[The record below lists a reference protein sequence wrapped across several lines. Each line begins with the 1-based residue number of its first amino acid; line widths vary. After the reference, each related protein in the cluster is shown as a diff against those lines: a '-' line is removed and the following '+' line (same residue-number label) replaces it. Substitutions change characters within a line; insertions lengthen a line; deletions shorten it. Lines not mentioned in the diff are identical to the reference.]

1 MFAGFFNNFHT
12 RETVRLAWPLV
23 ITQVGHILTGM
34 VDNIFLG
41 QIGPAEQAAG
51 IFSGNLYVL
60 LLVFTIGMSYGATPL
75 VTVANENRDVRQ
87 KSSLFFNSLFLN
99 VLVAVLC
106 FVILFSLSPY
116 LKYMRQPADVVLLAV
131 PFFNVIVLSIIPL
144 SLFFTCKQYCEGLSN
159 TRMAL
164 FISIAGNAIN
174 IALNYIFI
182 YGKLGI
188 PSMGYMGAA
197 WASFY
202 SRLFMGLAFMV
213 LVFRSGSTN
222 DFAAMWRVVKLNLK
236 DLAELWKIGINSA
249 MQFIFEVAAFVFAG
263 LMAGSFGK
271 EQIDSHGIALN
282 LAAFTYMFG
291 SGISSASTIRAGIFM
306 ARNDWEGIRNA
317 SLASIKLVMLV
328 MGSFGVLF
336 LLFNDHL
343 PVIFSAH
350 AGIIHLASQL
360 LLIAAMFQL
369 FDGLQVTVIGI
380 LRGLEDVK
388 VPTLIT
394 LIGYWVIALPLAY
407 FLAFT
412 LKMETFGIWIALLV
426 SLVFVATCALWRLRV
441 LIRRHTSA
449 SVHP

>member
-1 MFAGFFNNFHT
+1 M
-12 RETVRLAWPLV
+12 AWPLV